1 MKDTTEA
8 KCAWV
13 LWELFTDFNN
23 LLWDRY
29 EKEFLEFILKEE
41 YPIKKEQKT
50 KEQLITAEVDDEV
63 PF

>member
-1 MKDTTEA
+1 MKDKTEA

-29 EKEFLEFILKEE
+29 EEEFLEFILQEE
-41 YPIKKEQKT
+41 DPTK
-50 KEQLITAEVDDEV
+50 KEQLITDEAEDEL